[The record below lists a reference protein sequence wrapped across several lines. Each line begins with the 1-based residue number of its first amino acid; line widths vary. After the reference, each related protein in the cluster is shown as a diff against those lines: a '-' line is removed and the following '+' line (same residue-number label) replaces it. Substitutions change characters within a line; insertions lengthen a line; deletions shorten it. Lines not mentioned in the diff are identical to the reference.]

1 MKKLKNFYIKPDG
14 ISQNSLSFDSLFLD
28 IPKSNISLNPEQWT
42 ELFKANHSETFSSE
56 INDLGFRSDEFKK
69 NHKGSHILFLGC
81 SYTWGTGLYL
91 EEVWSKMLYEKIKK
105 EQPTSGFFNLA
116 IPGDSLYSSI
126 TNAFKYFKNFGNPDV
141 LFFNIQDIKRFYAYN
156 KENNVFH
163 RSIVSDNKVLELMS
177 YQYYYML
184 DQYCT
189 ANNIN
194 LISFTWCLEYDTH
207 PLDTFKSFNYPE
219 IKNISD
225 FILKC
230 KNENPKGKESLIA
243 RDGHHMGTAYHK
255 YWLDYAYDKY
265 KNTKDYNEREAL

>member
-1 MKKLKNFYIKPDG
+1 MKQLKKFYIKPDG

-28 IPKSNISLNPEQWT
+28 IPKSNISPNREHWT
-42 ELFKANHSETFSSE
+42 DLFKKNHSETFSSE
-56 INDLGFRSDEFKK
+56 INALGFRSDEFKK
-69 NHKGSHILFLGC
+69 THKDYHVLFLGC

-91 EEVWSKMLYEKIKK
+91 KEVWSKMLYEKIKK
-105 EQPTSGFFNLA
+105 EKPTSGFFNLA

-156 KENNVFH
+156 KENNLFY
-163 RSIVSDNKVLELMS
+163 RSIVSDNKVLELMA

-184 DQYCT
+184 EQYCS
-189 ANNIN
+189 ANNII
-194 LISFTWCLEYDTH
+194 LISFTWCLEDETH
-207 PLDTFKSFNYPE
+207 PLSNFKSFSYPQ

-225 FILKC
+225 FVIKY
-230 KNENPKGKESLIA
+230 KNENQEVKESFIA

-255 YWLDYAYDKY
+255 YWFEYAYSKY
-265 KNTKDYNEREAL
+265 KDLEQNNKKEPL